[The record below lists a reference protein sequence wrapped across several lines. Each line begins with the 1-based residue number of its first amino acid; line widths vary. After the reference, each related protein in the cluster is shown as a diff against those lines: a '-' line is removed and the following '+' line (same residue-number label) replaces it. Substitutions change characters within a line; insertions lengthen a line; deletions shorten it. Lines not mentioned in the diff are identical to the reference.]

1 MKLIAALLLSL
12 VAIAVSAHEGHDH
25 DDDDDEA
32 TLPPKVVTQPA
43 PQKPAAAADKPKA
56 ESLEKAAKPAPKK
69 P

>member
-25 DDDDDEA
+25 DDDEA

-56 ESLEKAAKPAPKK
+56 ESSEEAAKPAPKK